1 LNPLRPTR
9 NAPVPVLRF
18 AADEVSGVSADAVA
32 AQRHNRLVVRHPRC
46 RKGASLITVVVL
58 RRVLLVSLAAAAV
71 DEKSEEDEV
80 PPSGDRLSAAAVL
93 LLRSAK

>member
-9 NAPVPVLRF
+9 NAPVPVRRF

-32 AQRHNRLVVRHPRC
+32 AQRDNRLVVRHPRC

-71 DEKSEEDEV
+71 DEKSEENEV
-80 PPSGDRLSAAAVL
+80 PPSGDRLSAAAVHV
-93 LLRSAK
+93 LRSPK